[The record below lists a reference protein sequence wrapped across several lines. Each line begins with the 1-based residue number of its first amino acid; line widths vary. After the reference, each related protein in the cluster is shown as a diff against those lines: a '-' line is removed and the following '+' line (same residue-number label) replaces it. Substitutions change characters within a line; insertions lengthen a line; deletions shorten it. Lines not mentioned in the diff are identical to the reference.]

1 VELLKAGDLKGFGQL
16 MNDSHDSLRTDYEV
30 SCEELDVIVDTLRSI
45 NGVLGARLTGAGFG
59 GCAIA
64 LVNHNVLEELE
75 TKISKV
81 YVQEFDSS
89 PAIFVSKA
97 MGGAVFEKI

>member
-1 VELLKAGDLKGFGQL
+1 
-16 MNDSHDSLRTDYEV
+16 
-30 SCEELDVIVDTLRSI
+30 VIVDTARSV
-45 NGVLGARLTGAGFG
+45 NSVLGARLTGAGFG

-64 LVNHNVLEELE
+64 LVNHIVLKELE
-75 TKISKV
+75 TKISRV
-81 YVQEFDSS
+81 YVQKFGYA